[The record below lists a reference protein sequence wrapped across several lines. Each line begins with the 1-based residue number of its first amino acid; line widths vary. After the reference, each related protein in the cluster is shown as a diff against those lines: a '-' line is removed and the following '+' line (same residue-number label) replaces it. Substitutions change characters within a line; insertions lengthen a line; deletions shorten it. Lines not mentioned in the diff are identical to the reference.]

1 MGVGLHFLCVQG
13 NSYRVS
19 DQLVQRRVNQA
30 RILVLFF
37 KQEKKK
43 EVQLLLLLEVILIS
57 GLDFLKSK
65 EKHTV

>member
-1 MGVGLHFLCVQG
+1 MGDGLHLLCVQG

-19 DQLVQRRVNQA
+19 DQLAQRRANQA
-30 RILVLFF
+30 RILVFLF
-37 KQEKKK
+37 KGEKKK
-43 EVQLLLLLEVILIS
+43 EVQLPLLLEVILIS

>member
-13 NSYRVS
+13 NSYRIR
-19 DQLVQRRVNQA
+19 DQLAQRRANQA

-37 KQEKKK
+37 KGEKKN
-43 EVQLLLLLEVILIS
+43 EVQLPLLFEVILIS

-65 EKHTV
+65 EKCTE